1 VRADS
6 ARNRARVLAA
16 AEAAFTADG
25 LAVPL
30 DGIAKRAG
38 VGVGTVY
45 RHFPTKEA
53 LFEAVVVNR
62 LRDLVDT
69 TPDAGEPGET
79 FTRFLIGMVEQAVG
93 NKALFDAFDQGGSA
107 RTAAVNEA
115 KAELMRHFGTLLA
128 SAQRAGAIRPDL
140 TVADLGALVVGCLAM
155 HRQSPDSLPRLL
167 DVALAGLRPPR

>member
-16 AEAAFTADG
+16 AEEAFTAEG

-62 LRDLVDT
+62 LRELVDV
-69 TPDAGEPGET
+69 PPAPGGPGEAFEAF
-79 FTRFLIGMVEQAVG
+79 FTGMVEQAVR
-93 NKALFDAFDQGGSA
+93 NKALFDAFDLGESA
-107 RTAAVNEA
+107 RTPAVTQA
-115 KAELMRHFGTLLA
+115 KADLMGHFGRLLA
-128 SAQRAGAIRPDL
+128 AAQKAGAVRTEL
-140 TVADLGALVVGCLAM
+140 TVQDLGALVVGCLAM
-155 HRQSPDSLPRLL
+155 HRQSPGSLPRLL
-167 DVALAGLRPPR
+167 DVALAGLRTAT